1 MISLLQWNFLASVNK
16 IERHIHVSRQFIGG
30 TIGLDDTVATKRQ
43 WLCVIGY
50 NHTSLP
56 MRDGSSG
63 PNQGRN
69 ASPPI
74 TEATGAI
81 KLPAHSNTMLSYSAF
96 GEQGRKQR
104 EITEGKSG
112 GRRGEK
118 ELKVGKNFCHHF
130 IISN

>member
-1 MISLLQWNFLASVNK
+1 MYLIKQTKWHTEK
-16 IERHIHVSRQFIGG
+16 KKREREIHV
-30 TIGLDDTVATKRQ
+30 DDTVATKRQ
-43 WLCVIGY
+43 CLCVIVY
-50 NHTSLP
+50 NHTSLS

-74 TEATGAI
+74 TEAIGAI

-96 GEQGRKQR
+96 GRKQR
-104 EITEGKSG
+104 KITEGKSG

-118 ELKVGKNFCHHF
+118 ELDAWKNFCYHF

>member
-1 MISLLQWNFLASVNK
+1 MAQLEITEK
-16 IERHIHVSRQFIGG
+16 KKEREIHV
-30 TIGLDDTVATKRQ
+30 DDTVATKRQ
-43 WLCVIGY
+43 CLCVIGY

-56 MRDGSSG
+56 IRDGSSG

-74 TEATGAI
+74 TEAIGAI

-96 GEQGRKQR
+96 GIYGRKQR
-104 EITEGKSG
+104 KITEGKSG

-118 ELKVGKNFCHHF
+118 ELIVCKNFCYHF